1 MLAWPSGPLQAARA
15 PLEAHLSSSP
25 GKWAAPHVALALLAH
40 LVLGAA
46 LVVLLGWLAPSLL
59 ASFAE
64 SGVSLPVP
72 TRIALSL
79 SGALTSG
86 WFIGVAAAVV
96 LVGLDGA
103 VLLNGVVTGGR
114 AATASRVWARGVSFG
129 LVLTL
134 LALAL
139 ALFLPGLL

>member
-1 MLAWPSGPLQAARA
+1 M
-15 PLEAHLSSSP
+15 
-25 GKWAAPHVALALLAH
+25 
-40 LVLGAA
+40 
-46 LVVLLGWLAPSLL
+46 
-59 ASFAE
+59 
-64 SGVSLPVP
+64 P